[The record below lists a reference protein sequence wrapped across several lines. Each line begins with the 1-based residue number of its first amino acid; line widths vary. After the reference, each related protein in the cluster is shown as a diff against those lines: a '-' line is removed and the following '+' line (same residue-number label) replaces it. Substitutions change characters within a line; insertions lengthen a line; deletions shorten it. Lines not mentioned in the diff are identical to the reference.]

1 MYDKF
6 NHQLAYDGFPSST
19 QKKLR
24 NERKDMLLA
33 RKGRSFVFRS
43 FRSSA
48 VANEGELPKP
58 LFKDTDG
65 LSKDHKLNKTFR
77 GEVRTSRN
85 RNIFVIF
92 KHDTR
97 DR

>member
-92 KHDTR
+92 KN
-97 DR
+97 

>member
-1 MYDKF
+1 MEVSE
-6 NHQLAYDGFPSST
+6 FPHK
-19 QKKLR
+19 KKLR